1 MPEQAY
7 VYIMAS
13 SFQKLYIGITTEI
26 EVRVSQHKNGTYPNS
41 FTSRYKIN
49 KLVYFERF
57 ALVPEAIAREKQLKN
72 WSRIKK
78 LRLIVAQNPTW
89 QDLSADWGKPIEPY
103 KEASK

>member
-13 SFQKLYIGITTEI
+13 SFQRLYNGITTEI
-26 EVRVSQHKNGTYPNS
+26 GVRISQHKNGWYPDS
-41 FTSRYKIN
+41 FTSRYKID

-57 ALVPEAIAREKQLKN
+57 ARIPEAIAREKQLKR

-89 QDLSADWGKPIEPY
+89 QDLNAE
-103 KEASK
+103 

>member
-1 MPEQAY
+1 MPDQAY

-13 SFQKLYIGITTEI
+13 SFQRLYIGITTEI
-26 EVRVSQHKNGTYPNS
+26 EALVSQHKNGTYPNS

-57 ALVPEAIAREKQLKN
+57 AMVPEAMAREKQLKN

-78 LRLIVAQNPTW
+78 LCLIVAQNPTW
-89 QDLSADWGKPIEPY
+89 QDLSADWAKPIELY

>member
-1 MPEQAY
+1 MVEQAY

-13 SFQKLYIGITTEI
+13 SFQRLYIGITTEI
-26 EVRVSQHKNGTYPNS
+26 EVRISQHKNGSYPDS

-57 ALVPEAIAREKQLKN
+57 AMIPEAIAREKQLKN

-78 LRLIVAQNPTW
+78 LRLIVAENPTW
-89 QDLSADWGKPIEPY
+89 QDLSAEWGKPLTRHN
-103 KEASK
+103 EASN